1 MKSWRNGAAKL
12 KKSSAQNLS
21 IALIHYPV
29 TNKNGEVIASAVT
42 NLDLHDLARSARTY
56 GVQAFYVVTPLE
68 DQKALVT
75 QLVEHWVSGGGARY
89 NPKRREAIELVHIR
103 DNLAQVTA
111 EIAQAHG
118 RRPQTIVTCARK
130 QPGSVTY
137 AALREKLSGG
147 APGLLLFGTAW
158 GLAPDCLA
166 AADII
171 LDPVQGGGPY
181 NHLSVRA
188 AAAIILDR
196 LCGEFD

>member
-1 MKSWRNGAAKL
+1 LKFWRNGAAKL
-12 KKSSAQNLS
+12 KQSSGQNLS
-21 IALIHYPV
+21 IALVHYPV

-56 GVQAFYVVTPLE
+56 GVAAFYVVTPLE
-68 DQKALVT
+68 DQKALVA
-75 QLVEHWVSGGGARY
+75 QLVEHWVAGGGARY

-103 DNLAQVTA
+103 DNLSQVIEEIEQAQ
-111 EIAQAHG
+111 G
-118 RRPQTIVTCARK
+118 RRPQIIVTCAR
-130 QPGSVTY
+130 QQAGSVTY
-137 AALREKLSGG
+137 TALREKLGDG

-158 GLAPDCLA
+158 GLAPECMA

>member
-1 MKSWRNGAAKL
+1 MKL
-12 KKSSAQNLS
+12 KESSGHNLS

-56 GVQAFYVVTPLE
+56 GVAAVYVVTPLS
-68 DQKALVT
+68 DQKALVA
-75 QLVEHWVSGGGARY
+75 QLIKHWVTGGGARY
-89 NPKRREAIELVHIR
+89 NPKRREAMELVHIR
-103 DNLAQVTA
+103 DNLDEVID
-111 EIAQAHG
+111 EIEKVHG
-118 RRPQTIVTCARK
+118 RRPQTVVTCARK
-130 QPGSVTY
+130 QGGSVTY
-137 AALREKLSGG
+137 TALRKTLGSG

-158 GLAPDCLA
+158 GLAPECMA

-196 LCGEFD
+196 LCGEFS